1 MEQEKLQALL
11 KQIEQWHD
19 DNEFSQII
27 KAIDDLPSDER
38 TPELISQQA
47 RAYNNLAVMGD
58 GMTKR
63 ENPEIDQAQL
73 EKAVEL
79 LQSVAEQSQDNYI
92 WHFRLGYALYFLDR
106 EMEALDCFERSRE
119 LNPDQDDVD
128 DFIDNCRRILS
139 RKAEDAPEVYTQ
151 TEWDVVED
159 HINTYFGEYLK
170 VFHEITSPDI
180 HVDIC
185 LVPPTRERPYYTLVT
200 LGMGAHRMN
209 VPSELADKKLE
220 RAELLI
226 ALPAEWRLDRESMQ
240 DENWYWPI
248 RLLKSSAR
256 LPITNDTWLGWGHT
270 IGLNAGET
278 YADNTKF
285 CGAMLTGPLGCT
297 DGAAWCTLPDGDD
310 VNFYQL
316 TPLYEE
322 EIEFKCSNGAEP
334 LLDMFNAANVEY
346 VVDIKRANL
355 LHESPGTD
363 PDEQLLYNY
372 GPLVMDCA
380 LPHLD
385 AIRDKKLPVREIC
398 AYNHLAIYLRW
409 CIEHDLMS
417 DIFKRKYRKFVN
429 GVVANQGRPDE
440 QPDLR
445 WLLRNN
451 TDLNGSLLRNYFNGD
466 GAAFAEWYYSSEDYD
481 RSHYFPCDIDNHARE
496 FFGEERYNSE
506 EFQDEAYLFV
516 PWNEDYY
523 QAMARQI
530 DRQFARWQEEAE
542 NQPEDDE

>member
-27 KAIDDLPSDER
+27 KAIDDLPADER
-38 TPELISQQA
+38 TTELISQQA

-285 CGAMLTGPLGCT
+285 CGAMLTGPLGVLCQMAT
-297 DGAAWCTLPDGDD
+297 TL
-310 VNFYQL
+310 
-316 TPLYEE
+316 
-322 EIEFKCSNGAEP
+322 
-334 LLDMFNAANVEY
+334 
-346 VVDIKRANL
+346 
-355 LHESPGTD
+355 
-363 PDEQLLYNY
+363 
-372 GPLVMDCA
+372 
-380 LPHLD
+380 
-385 AIRDKKLPVREIC
+385 
-398 AYNHLAIYLRW
+398 
-409 CIEHDLMS
+409 
-417 DIFKRKYRKFVN
+417 IF
-429 GVVANQGRPDE
+429 
-440 QPDLR
+440 
-445 WLLRNN
+445 
-451 TDLNGSLLRNYFNGD
+451 TS
-466 GAAFAEWYYSSEDYD
+466 
-481 RSHYFPCDIDNHARE
+481 
-496 FFGEERYNSE
+496 
-506 EFQDEAYLFV
+506 
-516 PWNEDYY
+516 
-523 QAMARQI
+523 
-530 DRQFARWQEEAE
+530 
-542 NQPEDDE
+542 

>member
-1 MEQEKLQALL
+1 
-11 KQIEQWHD
+11 
-19 DNEFSQII
+19 
-27 KAIDDLPSDER
+27 
-38 TPELISQQA
+38 
-47 RAYNNLAVMGD
+47 
-58 GMTKR
+58 
-63 ENPEIDQAQL
+63 
-73 EKAVEL
+73 
-79 LQSVAEQSQDNYI
+79 
-92 WHFRLGYALYFLDR
+92 
-106 EMEALDCFERSRE
+106 
-119 LNPDQDDVD
+119 
-128 DFIDNCRRILS
+128 
-139 RKAEDAPEVYTQ
+139 
-151 TEWDVVED
+151 
-159 HINTYFGEYLK
+159 
-170 VFHEITSPDI
+170 
-180 HVDIC
+180 
-185 LVPPTRERPYYTLVT
+185 
-200 LGMGAHRMN
+200 
-209 VPSELADKKLE
+209 
-220 RAELLI
+220 
-226 ALPAEWRLDRESMQ
+226 MQ

-385 AIRDKKLPVREIC
+385 SIRDKKLPVREIC